1 MASEMIDMLGER
13 EIKKAVRD
21 GYSRI
26 AKQASCCSSSCCG
39 TGSAVEISRRIGYT
53 DEEMFSTPPESNLGL
68 GCGNPV
74 AIASLKR
81 GEYVLDMGSGA
92 GIDCFLAAR
101 AVGPEG
107 MVIGVDMTSEMV
119 ERARESARKG
129 GYKNVDFR
137 QGELENL
144 PVADNYIDVVISNCV
159 INLVPD
165 KRRAFREAF
174 RVLKPGGRLIVSDVL
189 LKRELPEAVRRSR
202 EAYVGCLAGAVTLE
216 EYIDAIRSAG
226 FEDVSILGESPF
238 PVECLPASI
247 SNTDLSQSVCS
258 VRISARKPI

>member
-1 MASEMIDMLGER
+1 MFDMLGER

-26 AKQASCCSSSCCG
+26 AMQATCCSGSCCG
-39 TGSAVEISRRIGYT
+39 TGSAAEISRRIGYT
-53 DEEMFSTPPESNLGL
+53 DEEMLSAPPESNLGL

-92 GIDCFLAAR
+92 GFDCFLAAR

-119 ERARESARKG
+119 DRARENARKG
-129 GYKNVDFR
+129 GYRNVDFR

-144 PVADNYIDVVISNCV
+144 PVADNYVDVIMSNCV

-165 KRRAFREAF
+165 KRRVFREAF
-174 RVLKPGGRLIVSDVL
+174 RVLKPGGRLIISDIV
-189 LKRELPEAVRRSR
+189 LKREIPEAVRRSK
-202 EAYVGCLAGAVTLE
+202 EAYVGCLAGAVTVE
-216 EYIDAIRSAG
+216 EYIDAMRSAG
-226 FEDVSILGESPF
+226 FEEISILGESPF
-238 PVECLPASI
+238 PVECLPANI
-247 SNTDLSQSVCS
+247 TKVDLSESVCS
-258 VRISARKPI
+258 MRISARKPA